1 MNAGEDVIKGECYTV
16 GGDVNECIQYIK
28 QYGEPSKTKNRA
40 FIWPSTPM
48 ASWAVYLKQMKPVCK
63 RNICTAMLIVVLF
76 IVAKNWNQHKLITM

>member
-40 FIWPSTPM
+40 FI
-48 ASWAVYLKQMKPVCK
+48 
-63 RNICTAMLIVVLF
+63 
-76 IVAKNWNQHKLITM
+76 